1 MQQAFRRQAA
11 GGGVYG
17 AYNVN
22 VGNNINNSYLNQ
34 DLKGYISGRNFTTV
48 GDPYRENQK
57 GHPSRAQRSNEFS
70 GRNSEMVFF
79 FRYKEKA
86 RIS

>member
-1 MQQAFRRQAA
+1 MQQAFRRHAT

-22 VGNNINNSYLNQ
+22 VGNNINDNYLNQ

-48 GDPYRENQK
+48 GDPYRENQEED
-57 GHPSRAQRSNEFS
+57 PRRAQRSNGFS
-70 GRNSEMVFF
+70 ARNSEIVFF
-79 FRYKEKA
+79 FC
-86 RIS
+86 